1 METDSSS
8 LRRRVT
14 ALCAAG
20 AFTPTRRLALALALA
35 APVWL
40 LSGWRVGSY
49 LAAFVLLAVV
59 VALAVDVA
67 ALPVHNDIEVRRDL
81 ADTVGV
87 GDRADGTYTLSSRWG
102 RRLYTA
108 IFDALP
114 ARHLAV
120 YGSHEAGGRTA
131 TSGEPREG
139 SVEHPA
145 TAFGPTLLP
154 ARGSVVFEFSVV
166 GAARGEAALGD
177 VAVRVRTPLGLA
189 TRTFQYPQTDR
200 VLVAPSLAG
209 VKRFRWLTAQHRLAT
224 VGIRDTRRR
233 GEGRSFARLR
243 DYVVGDDPRHID
255 WKATARRGHPITR
268 EFSVEQSQ
276 TVFILV
282 DAGRSMTQLAGR
294 YPRFEYA
301 LSATLLLA
309 DVAITAGDRIGAL
322 VFDDQLRALVP
333 AQRGVTALHALR
345 TALVP
350 LQPTLVEP
358 DYATAFRTLA
368 QRQRKRSLIVLVT
381 DVIDARAARSLLAH
395 LTRGASRHLAVV
407 VALRNEALLRAA
419 AAPGTSVSELYA
431 TAAAEE
437 LIAERLTALQR
448 MRDAGVVVLDV
459 APDAMAAAVVN
470 QYLELKSRGAL

>member
-1 METDSSS
+1 MAESRS
-8 LRRRVT
+8 LRERARDIR
-14 ALCAAG
+14 AATG
-20 AFTPTRRLALALALA
+20 FTPTRRLALAMA
-35 APVWL
+35 AVAPLWL
-40 LSGWRVGSY
+40 LSGWRVGLIVAT
-49 LAAFVLLAVV
+49 LALLALI
-59 VALAVDVA
+59 VALVVDVA
-67 ALPVHNDIEVRRDL
+67 TLPLGDDLDVVRTFPT
-81 ADTVGV
+81 TVGV
-87 GDRADGTYTLSSRWG
+87 GDHADGQYTVASRWG
-102 RRLYTA
+102 RPLHVT

-114 ARHLAV
+114 AKHLAGAV
-120 YGSHEAGGRTA
+120 
-131 TSGEPREG
+131 PFREHQLPVRG
-139 SVEHPA
+139 
-145 TAFGPTLLP
+145 TLELT
-154 ARGSVVFEFSVV
+154 FDVV
-166 GAARGEAALGD
+166 GAERGAAPLGE

-189 TRTFQYPQTDR
+189 ARTFRYAQDDS

-209 VKRFRWLTAQHRLAT
+209 VKRFRWLAVHHRLAT
-224 VGIRDTRRR
+224 VGVRDARRR

-243 DYVVGDDPRHID
+243 DYAVGDDPRHID

-268 EFSVEQSQ
+268 EFTVEQSQ

-309 DVAITAGDRIGAL
+309 DVAITAGDRVGAL

-345 TALVP
+345 SALVP
-350 LQPTLVEP
+350 VQPTLVEP
-358 DYATAFRTLA
+358 DYAAAFRTLA
-368 QRQRKRSLIVLVT
+368 QRQRKRALIVLVT
-381 DVIDARAARSLLAH
+381 DVIDARAARALLAH
-395 LTRGASRHLAVV
+395 LTRGASRHLALV
-407 VALRNEALLRAA
+407 VALRNDALIHAA
-419 AAPGTSVSELYA
+419 TAPGTSIPELYA
-431 TAAAEE
+431 NAAAEE